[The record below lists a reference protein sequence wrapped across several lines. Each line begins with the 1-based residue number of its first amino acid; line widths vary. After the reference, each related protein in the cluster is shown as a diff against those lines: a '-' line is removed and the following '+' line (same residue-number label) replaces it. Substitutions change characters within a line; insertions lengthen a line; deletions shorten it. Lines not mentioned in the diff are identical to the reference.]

1 MRCPTYLEEVIASYS
16 EVGNASE
23 FCLNPSEGGVYE
35 IWHNGTIVQR
45 IGKEQPYIAP
55 KEDTP
60 LVVKAIDSVTK
71 HEVILL
77 DSYNYGYKGM
87 FCTEPVEPARLDT
100 TNYIFQQ
107 YESNALALFLTFF
120 YNINYEERRNTYK
133 TDSEGN
139 ITLCNGNNVNWEELK
154 QNGYDV
160 VSFSMI
166 SEKAQDIE
174 FIQLELA

>member
-16 EVGNASE
+16 EVGSASE

-35 IWHNGTIVQR
+35 IWHNGTIVQPS
-45 IGKEQPYIAP
+45 GKEQSYITP
-55 KEDTP
+55 KEHTP
-60 LVVKAIDSVTK
+60 LVVKAIDSITK
-71 HEVILL
+71 HEIILL

-87 FCTEPVEPARLDT
+87 FCTEPVEPARLAPK
-100 TNYIFQQ
+100 NYIFEQ

-120 YNINYEERRNTYK
+120 YNTDYEEKRNAYK

-139 ITLCNGNNVNWEELK
+139 ITLCNGNNVSWEELE
-154 QNGYDV
+154 QNGYNA

-166 SEKAQDIE
+166 NEKAQDIE
-174 FIQLELA
+174 FVQLELA